1 MARLFNTTVEA
12 GTRKVDFGKL
22 LDTQK
27 REFFRELTLKNAPV
41 LAAHKG
47 GQDAQLVGLR
57 LRFDQAREA
66 QKFRAASIITSREAT
81 AEERK
86 QLYSRHRSERAATKA
101 RHATDTEGQQQ
112 AWADLNKTR
121 SEVWDS
127 YKAMRA
133 RQAGSVKRG
142 KDASLSPAS
151 DHDRGT
157 LTDYANSRSVE
168 GRDYGRATDAGPIA
182 GDTGHG
188 ITRKGPSGG

>member
-1 MARLFNTTVEA
+1 MVDA

-22 LDTQK
+22 LDTQR
-27 REFFRELTLKNAPV
+27 REFFRGLTLKNAPA
-41 LAAHKG
+41 LTAHKG

-66 QKFRAASIITSREAT
+66 QKFRSASITTSREAT
-81 AEERK
+81 AEERR
-86 QLYSRHRSERAATKA
+86 QFHSRQQSERAATKA

-112 AWADLNKTR
+112 AWAELNKTR
-121 SEVWDS
+121 AVVWDN

-142 KDASLSPAS
+142 KETSPS
-151 DHDRGT
+151 PGTEHERGT

-168 GRDYGRATDAGPIA
+168 GRDYGRANDAGPTP
-182 GDTGHG
+182 GDTGRT
-188 ITRKGPSGG
+188 ITRKGPT